1 MIIQLKVFE
10 QTLSIID
17 TKSIP
22 RKGSKDYLVLQF
34 TFSSDW
40 DDLDKLC
47 YLQRDEVSQPIEV
60 VDGLVEVPEWFTEQD
75 SFNIT
80 LLGTNGGQEVPT
92 NVVYLHLEKS
102 NTLWEKDAP
111 EPQPSW
117 LVKIIDLSNH
127 PPIPGDNGYWLIWN
141 TDSGAYVESELPLPD
156 MPVGPQG
163 PKGDTGP
170 QGEQGP
176 KGDTGDIG
184 PQGPKGDTGPQGPK
198 GDTGPQGPK
207 GDTGPAGLSVPKP
220 LTFDYMPDGYPT
232 KSVQTTTLMEEQE
245 VAFEFSKEEGVYMA
259 LITNAFKIVDG
270 QTYTVNWDGTEYI
283 CVPSLADVGLI
294 IGNLSIVGMG
304 DDTGEPFIY
313 VCNTDGIFG
322 TLDTSASHTISV
334 KTTAKTVTP
343 MAYDY
348 MPEGYPTKIVR
359 TVTPM
364 KEQQVAFALMEET
377 GAYMAQSTNAFEI
390 VEGQTYTVNW
400 DGTEHE
406 CVGFFLYPNSGIGNL
421 SIVGMGDDTGE
432 PFVYAYNAKRH
443 TGMFATLDTAAS
455 HTISVKTTSEIV
467 TPIDE
472 KYLPENLATK
482 ADVENAQIT
491 ANNAQTTAN
500 NAKAT
505 ADTAKSTADTAK
517 STADTAKSTA
527 DTAKR
532 TADTAKSTAEAIKPD
547 WGEANQLSKKYIANR
562 PCYIDRQEER
572 SSLSIASSKTYYK
585 DSDLYWFGSFYPT
598 NRAKAVNDGGFYRF
612 SDEETVHKCFSYRTG
627 GAVYTH
633 YYIIGNAALVA
644 DALAL
649 VADSYGNPISDT
661 GEDWAYVTQRNS
673 LSSSIFSRTQNY
685 KQGAYI
691 VTVSETVKQLDE
703 RMIPDTIPR
712 KADTILSAPQTL
724 TDTQKQQ
731 ARANIGLTPVAK
743 THAMTQSVGLDA
755 KTGRLWTVPP
765 TGDNIVLA
773 SSTTGSTKKFR
784 ITVDDSGKLTATEVM

>member
-1 MIIQLKVFE
+1 MSLDVT
-10 QTLSIID
+10 TLALA
-17 TKSIP
+17 KSYTNQYG
-22 RKGSKDYLVLQF
+22 GS
-34 TFSSDW
+34 
-40 DDLDKLC
+40 
-47 YLQRDEVSQPIEV
+47 
-60 VDGLVEVPEWFTEQD
+60 
-75 SFNIT
+75 
-80 LLGTNGGQEVPT
+80 GGG
-92 NVVYLHLEKS
+92 S
-102 NTLWEKDAP
+102 
-111 EPQPSW
+111 
-117 LVKIIDLSNH
+117 
-127 PPIPGDNGYWLIWN
+127 
-141 TDSGAYVESELPLPD
+141 
-156 MPVGPQG
+156 
-163 PKGDTGP
+163 
-170 QGEQGP
+170 
-176 KGDTGDIG
+176 
-184 PQGPKGDTGPQGPK
+184 
-198 GDTGPQGPK
+198 
-207 GDTGPAGLSVPKP
+207 SVPKP
-220 LTFDYMPDGYPT
+220 LTFDYMPEGYPT
-232 KSVQTTTLMEEQE
+232 KSVQTTTLMEEQQ
-245 VAFEFSKEEGVYMA
+245 VAFTLLEKGFYIA
-259 LITNAFKIVDG
+259 QITNAFKIVDG
-270 QTYTVNWDGTEYI
+270 QTYTVNWDGTEYK
-283 CVPSLADVGLI
+283 CVCSIFHSMLVL
-294 IGNLSIVGMG
+294 GNLSIMGAG

-313 VCNTDGIFG
+313 VPDEGGFITH
-322 TLDTSASHTISV
+322 DTSASHTISV
-334 KTTAKTVTP
+334 KTIVKTVTP

-364 KEQQVAFALMEET
+364 KEQQVAFALMEEM
-377 GAYMAQSTNAFEI
+377 GAYMAQITNAFEV

-400 DGTEHE
+400 DGTEYE
-406 CVGFFLYPNSGIGNL
+406 CVGFFIKPNSGIGNL
-421 SIVGMGDDTGE
+421 SIVGKGSDTGE

-443 TGMFATLDTAAS
+443 TGTFATLDTAAS
-455 HTISVKTTSEIV
+455 HTISVKTTAEIV

-482 ADVENAQIT
+482 ADVDNVHTT
-491 ANNAQTTAN
+491 AVHAQT
-500 NAKAT
+500 
-505 ADTAKSTADTAK
+505 
-517 STADTAKSTA
+517 TA

-562 PCYIDRQEER
+562 PCYIDRQEKR

-598 NRAKAVNDGGFYRF
+598 DRAKAVDDGGFYRF

-649 VADSYGNPISDT
+649 VADSFGNPISDT

-784 ITVDDSGKLTATEVM
+784 ITVDDSGTLKATEVK

>member
-1 MIIQLKVFE
+1 MSLDVT
-10 QTLSIID
+10 TLALA
-17 TKSIP
+17 KSYTNQYG
-22 RKGSKDYLVLQF
+22 GS
-34 TFSSDW
+34 
-40 DDLDKLC
+40 
-47 YLQRDEVSQPIEV
+47 
-60 VDGLVEVPEWFTEQD
+60 
-75 SFNIT
+75 
-80 LLGTNGGQEVPT
+80 GGG
-92 NVVYLHLEKS
+92 S
-102 NTLWEKDAP
+102 
-111 EPQPSW
+111 
-117 LVKIIDLSNH
+117 
-127 PPIPGDNGYWLIWN
+127 
-141 TDSGAYVESELPLPD
+141 
-156 MPVGPQG
+156 
-163 PKGDTGP
+163 
-170 QGEQGP
+170 
-176 KGDTGDIG
+176 
-184 PQGPKGDTGPQGPK
+184 
-198 GDTGPQGPK
+198 
-207 GDTGPAGLSVPKP
+207 SVPKP
-220 LTFDYMPDGYPT
+220 LTFDYMPEGYPT

-245 VAFEFSKEEGVYMA
+245 VAFEFSKEEGVYIA
-259 LITNAFKIVDG
+259 LVTNAFKIVDG

-294 IGNLSIVGMG
+294 IGNLSIAGMG

-343 MAYDY
+343 MTFDY
-348 MPEGYPTKIVR
+348 MPEGYPTKSVR
-359 TVTPM
+359 TVTLM
-364 KEQQVAFALMEET
+364 KEQQVAFALIEEV
-377 GAYMAQSTNAFEI
+377 GVYMAQITNAFEV

-400 DGTEHE
+400 DGIEYE
-406 CVGFFLYPNSGIGNL
+406 CVGFFIKPNSEIGNL
-421 SIVGMGDDTGE
+421 SIVGEGSDTGE
-432 PFVYAYNAKRH
+432 PFVYGYNAQQH
-443 TGMFATLDTAAS
+443 TGMLATLATAAS
-455 HTISVKTTSEIV
+455 HTISVKTTAEIV

-482 ADVENAQIT
+482 ADVNNVHTTAVHAQIT
-491 ANNAQTTAN
+491 AENAQVTAN
-500 NAKAT
+500 NAKTT
-505 ADTAKSTADTAK
+505 ADTAKS
-517 STADTAKSTA
+517 
-527 DTAKR
+527 

-562 PCYIDRQEER
+562 PCYIDRKEEK

-649 VADSYGNPISDT
+649 VADSFGNPISDT

-712 KADTILSAPQTL
+712 KADIILSAPQTL

-784 ITVDDSGKLTATEVM
+784 ITVDDSGKLTATEVT

>member
-1 MIIQLKVFE
+1 
-10 QTLSIID
+10 
-17 TKSIP
+17 
-22 RKGSKDYLVLQF
+22 
-34 TFSSDW
+34 
-40 DDLDKLC
+40 
-47 YLQRDEVSQPIEV
+47 
-60 VDGLVEVPEWFTEQD
+60 
-75 SFNIT
+75 
-80 LLGTNGGQEVPT
+80 
-92 NVVYLHLEKS
+92 
-102 NTLWEKDAP
+102 
-111 EPQPSW
+111 
-117 LVKIIDLSNH
+117 
-127 PPIPGDNGYWLIWN
+127 
-141 TDSGAYVESELPLPD
+141 
-156 MPVGPQG
+156 
-163 PKGDTGP
+163 
-170 QGEQGP
+170 
-176 KGDTGDIG
+176 
-184 PQGPKGDTGPQGPK
+184 
-198 GDTGPQGPK
+198 
-207 GDTGPAGLSVPKP
+207 
-220 LTFDYMPDGYPT
+220 
-232 KSVQTTTLMEEQE
+232 
-245 VAFEFSKEEGVYMA
+245 
-259 LITNAFKIVDG
+259 
-270 QTYTVNWDGTEYI
+270 
-283 CVPSLADVGLI
+283 
-294 IGNLSIVGMG
+294 
-304 DDTGEPFIY
+304 
-313 VCNTDGIFG
+313 
-322 TLDTSASHTISV
+322 
-334 KTTAKTVTP
+334 
-343 MAYDY
+343 
-348 MPEGYPTKIVR
+348 
-359 TVTPM
+359 M

-377 GAYMAQSTNAFEI
+377 GAYMAQLTNAFEI

-406 CVGFFLYPNSGIGNL
+406 CVGFFINPNFGIGNL

-432 PFVYAYNAKRH
+432 PFIYAYNAKRH
-443 TGMFATLDTAAS
+443 TGMLATLDTAAS
-455 HTISVKTTSEIV
+455 HTISVKTTAEIV

-482 ADVENAQIT
+482 ADVDNVHTTAVHAQIT
-491 ANNAQTTAN
+491 AENAQRTADSAEVTAN
-500 NAKAT
+500 NSKAT
-505 ADTAKSTADTAK
+505 ADTAKSTADMAK
-517 STADTAKSTA
+517 STADTAKS
-527 DTAKR
+527 

-562 PCYIDRQEER
+562 PCYIDRQEKR

-598 NRAKAVNDGGFYRF
+598 DRAKAVDDGGFYRF

-627 GAVYTH
+627 GPVYTH

-649 VADSYGNPISDT
+649 VADSFGNPISDT

-784 ITVDDSGKLTATEVM
+784 ITVDDSGKLTATEVT

>member
-1 MIIQLKVFE
+1 MSLDVT
-10 QTLSIID
+10 TLALA
-17 TKSIP
+17 KSYTNQYG
-22 RKGSKDYLVLQF
+22 GS
-34 TFSSDW
+34 
-40 DDLDKLC
+40 
-47 YLQRDEVSQPIEV
+47 
-60 VDGLVEVPEWFTEQD
+60 
-75 SFNIT
+75 
-80 LLGTNGGQEVPT
+80 GGG
-92 NVVYLHLEKS
+92 S
-102 NTLWEKDAP
+102 
-111 EPQPSW
+111 
-117 LVKIIDLSNH
+117 
-127 PPIPGDNGYWLIWN
+127 
-141 TDSGAYVESELPLPD
+141 
-156 MPVGPQG
+156 
-163 PKGDTGP
+163 
-170 QGEQGP
+170 
-176 KGDTGDIG
+176 
-184 PQGPKGDTGPQGPK
+184 
-198 GDTGPQGPK
+198 
-207 GDTGPAGLSVPKP
+207 SVPKP
-220 LTFDYMPDGYPT
+220 LTFDYMPEGYPT
-232 KSVQTTTLMEEQE
+232 KSVETTTLMEKQQ
-245 VAFEFSKEEGVYMA
+245 VAFELSEEEGVYIA

-270 QTYTVNWDGTEYI
+270 QIYTVNWDGTEYI

-294 IGNLSIVGMG
+294 IGNLSIAGMG

-313 VCNTDGIFG
+313 VYNTDGIFGALDTSASHTISVKTTAETVTQMAFDYMPEGYPTKRVKTTTLMEEQEVAFALSEEEGFYMAQLTNAFEIVDGQTYTVNWDGTEYICVPSLDGTRLIIGNLSLVGMSDDTGEPFAYVYNRRHGYGAFG

-334 KTTAKTVTP
+334 KTTV
-343 MAYDY
+343 
-348 MPEGYPTKIVR
+348 
-359 TVTPM
+359 
-364 KEQQVAFALMEET
+364 ET
-377 GAYMAQSTNAFEI
+377 
-390 VEGQTYTVNW
+390 
-400 DGTEHE
+400 
-406 CVGFFLYPNSGIGNL
+406 
-421 SIVGMGDDTGE
+421 
-432 PFVYAYNAKRH
+432 
-443 TGMFATLDTAAS
+443 
-455 HTISVKTTSEIV
+455 V

-491 ANNAQTTAN
+491 AENAQRTADSAEVTAN

-517 STADTAKSTA
+517 STADTAKRTA

-562 PCYIDRQEER
+562 PCYIDRQEKR

-585 DSDLYWFGSFYPT
+585 DSNLYWFGSFYPT
-598 NRAKAVNDGGFYRF
+598 DRAKAVDDGGFYRF

-649 VADSYGNPISDT
+649 VADSFGNPISDT

-673 LSSSIFSRTQNY
+673 LSSSIFSHTQNY

-773 SSTTGSTKKFR
+773 SSTTGSTKKFK
-784 ITVDDSGKLTATEVM
+784 ITVDDSGALKATEVT